1 MQSLLILASFP
12 EAKNSA
18 SMKNSIVLILLF
30 LSSATLA
37 QKKKDQPQQIPSPQ
51 PAQVTS
57 TIETKVA
64 GMKKFPGYVE
74 FYYDEKQDKVLLII
88 DKFNT
93 EFLYVESLTAGVG
106 SNDIGLDRNQLGRER
121 VVKFDRR
128 GPKVLLTELNY
139 SYRAISNNAAE
150 KKAVEEA
157 FAQSVL
163 WGFTVVAEEGARVL
177 VDASDFLLQDAHDV
191 IGTLRSTQQGNYT
204 LDKTRS
210 AFYLPRTKN
219 FPQNSEFE
227 VTLTF
232 TGQPAGGFIRSVTPT
247 PSSVTVREHHSFVQ
261 LPDANYKPRKF
272 DPRAGYFS
280 ISYYDYATP
289 ISEPIEK
296 RFITRHRLEK
306 KDPRAAVSEAVE
318 PIIYYMDPGAPEP
331 IRSALMDG
339 AKWWNQAFEAA
350 GYKDAFRVEVLPE
363 DADPMDVRYN
373 LINWIHR
380 STRGWSYGASVT
392 DPRTGEIIKG
402 HVNLGSLRV
411 RQDFLIAEGLLA
423 PYEDGKPVSK
433 EMEQMALARLRQ
445 LAAHEVGH
453 TIGIA
458 HAYSSSSENLAS
470 VMDYPHPIAQ
480 LKDGKIDLSK
490 AYDDK
495 IGAFDKVIV
504 TYGYQHFP
512 DGTDEDKALYD
523 IIQNSLKAGFTF
535 LSDQDAR
542 PLGGAHPYAHLWDN
556 GKDPADELNR
566 VMEVR
571 AVALKNFGERNIK
584 AGAPMALLEE
594 VLVPM
599 YFFHRYQT
607 EATAKVV
614 GGLNYR
620 YALRGDGQPVTEL
633 LTPQQEL
640 KAIEALLKTVQPSA
654 LALPESLLKIIPP
667 RPLGYSRHRE
677 LLKGKTDLTF
687 DPLAAAETAS
697 DLTFSLILHPAR
709 ANRLFEHHSRDARLP
724 SLESVIDKLISATFK
739 SPTRGGY
746 EGAIQ
751 MSINYSLFT
760 NLSKLALNK
769 DASAPAKAIAT
780 LKLDQLKNWLQSRAT
795 TDEEWKAYYAY
806 LVQQINKFQQDPDEF
821 KQENLLPA
829 PPGQPIGMDDG
840 DFCGN

>member
-1 MQSLLILASFP
+1 MKKSIPFILILVS
-12 EAKNSA
+12 
-18 SMKNSIVLILLF
+18 
-30 LSSATLA
+30 LSSVA
-37 QKKKDQPQQIPSPQ
+37 QRKKDQAPPPEESKK
-51 PAQVTS
+51 ATS
-57 TIETKVA
+57 GIEAKVF
-64 GMKKFPGYVE
+64 GMKKFPGFIEY
-74 FYYDEKQDKVLLII
+74 YYDDKQDKVFLII
-88 DKFNT
+88 DKFDS
-93 EFLYVESLTAGVG
+93 EFLYVESLTAGIG

-139 SYRAISNNAAE
+139 SFRAISDNLQE
-150 KKAVEEA
+150 RKAVEEA

-163 WGFTVVAEEGARVL
+163 WGFTVVAEENGKVL

-191 IGTLRSTQQGNYT
+191 IGRLRAGQQGTYS
-204 LDKTRS
+204 LDKSRS

-219 FPQNSEFE
+219 FPENSEFE

-232 TGQPAGGFIRSVTPT
+232 TGQATGGYIRSVTPT
-247 PSSVTVREHHSFVQ
+247 PNFVTVREHHSFVK
-261 LPDANYKPRKF
+261 LPDNRYKPRKF

-289 ISEPIEK
+289 ISEPLEK

-306 KDPRAAVSEAVE
+306 KDPKAAVSEAVE

-339 AKWWNQAFEAA
+339 AKWWNQAFEAV
-350 GYKDAFRVEVLPE
+350 GYKDAFQVQVLPD

-380 STRGWSYGASVT
+380 STRGWSYGSSVT

-411 RQDFLIAEGLLA
+411 RQDYLIAEGLLA
-423 PYEDGKPVSK
+423 PYEEGLPAGQAGKPVSK
-433 EMEQMALARLRQ
+433 EMEEMALLRLRQ

-453 TIGIA
+453 TIGLA
-458 HAYSSSSENLAS
+458 HAYSSSAENLAS
-470 VMDYPHPIAQ
+470 VMDYPHPIATI
-480 LKDGKIDLSK
+480 KDGKIDLSE
-490 AYDDK
+490 AYDTK
-495 IGAFDKVIV
+495 IGAFDKMTIE
-504 TYGYQHFP
+504 YGYQDFP
-512 DGTDEDKALYD
+512 VGTDEDKVLYE
-523 IIQNSLKAGFTF
+523 IIQNSLKAGLTF

-542 PLGGAHPYAHLWDN
+542 PLGGAHPFAHLWDN
-556 GKDPADELNR
+556 GKTPYDELDR
-566 VMEVR
+566 VLEVR
-571 AVALKNFGERNIK
+571 ALALKNFGERNIK
-584 AGAPMALLEE
+584 PGMPMAMLEE
-594 VLVPM
+594 ALVPV

-607 EATAKVV
+607 EATAKIL

-640 KAIEALLKTVQPSA
+640 KAIESLLKTVQPAA

-667 RPLGYSRHRE
+667 RPLGYDRHRE
-677 LLKGKTDLTF
+677 LMKGKTDLTF

-709 ANRLFEHHSRDARLP
+709 ANRMFEHHSRDARLP
-724 SLESVIDKLISATFK
+724 SLESVLDKLVSATFK
-739 SPTRGGY
+739 SPIRSGY

-751 MSINYSLFT
+751 MSIDNALFT
-760 NLSKLALNK
+760 NLVKLALNK
-769 DASAPAKAIAT
+769 DASAPTRAIAT
-780 LKLDQLKNWLQSRAT
+780 LKLDQLKSWLQSKST
-795 TDEEWKAYYAY
+795 SDEEWKAFNAY
-806 LVQQINKFQQDPDEF
+806 LVKQIDQFQDDPDEY
-821 KQENLLPA
+821 KEEKILDA
-829 PPGQPIGMDDG
+829 PPGAPIGMTEE
-840 DFCGN
+840 FCGN